1 MEFFEQLTGPL
12 GGMFALG
19 VAVGGG
25 GVFGLFRRGIIS
37 SSEGVKLKSDL
48 AAMTEALKNLKQEV
62 EDLKSELEPW
72 REFQSELAQEALANK
87 RS

>member
-25 GVFGLFRRGIIS
+25 GMFGLFRRGIIS
-37 SSEGVKLKSDL
+37 SSEGVKLKADL
-48 AAMTEALKNLKQEV
+48 AAMTESIKNLRAEV
-62 EDLKSELEPW
+62 EDLKEELKPW
-72 REFQSELAQEALANK
+72 RDYQSELAQEALSR